1 MMKVVEIFKS
11 IDGEGKRVGLPTT
24 FIRLYGCNLKCSYCD
39 TRYGCEGDNY
49 TIMSIQEIM
58 DAVEALGVRS
68 ITLTGGEPLIHP
80 GVKSLVETLLCEG
93 YWINIET
100 NGTVDADSFRSE
112 VGGDKNT
119 GISRLFFTV
128 DYKCPCSGME
138 KQMHLG
144 MFHKLRTTDVVK
156 FVVGSREDLDRA
168 LTVLEEMQTKAEV
181 YFSPMFGSIEPAQIV
196 EYILEH
202 KLHNCKVQVQLHK
215 IIWHPETKGV

>member
-24 FIRLYGCNLKCSYCD
+24 FVRLYGCNLKCNYCD
-39 TRYGCEGDNY
+39 TTYGCEGDGY
-49 TIMSIQEIM
+49 TIMSIQEIV
-58 DAVEALGVRS
+58 DAIEALGVRS
-68 ITLTGGEPLIHP
+68 VTLTGGEPLIHP
-80 GVKSLVETLLCEG
+80 GVRGLVETLLCEG

-100 NGTVDADSFRSE
+100 NGTVDVDIFRSE

-138 KQMHLG
+138 KHMN
-144 MFHKLRTTDVVK
+144 MNMYHKLRTNDVVK
-156 FVVGSREDLDRA
+156 FVVGSKEDMDRA
-168 LTVLEEMQTKAEV
+168 LTVLEEVQTKAEV
-181 YFSPMFGSIEPAQIV
+181 YFSPMFGSIEPSEIV

-202 KLHNCKVQVQLHK
+202 KLYNVKVQVQLHK